1 MILAAGVGS
10 RLKDLTR
17 HTPKAL
23 IKIKDKSLLEI
34 VINKLKSQGIT
45 DVIINVHHHAQ
56 QIIDFVNS
64 NKQFGINI
72 EFSEESNLLDT
83 GGGLKKASWFFED
96 GEYFLLHNVDVISN
110 INLNELAQYH
120 KSNDS
125 MVTIA
130 VRSRKTSRYF
140 LFDKENQLCGWKNE
154 STGEQKILNDSLSD
168 LIPFS
173 FMGIHVISPKIFKHF
188 PIKEKFSIVDFYL
201 NNAINNK
208 ILGYQ
213 ADKFD
218 WIDCGRPENLIE
230 AESFL

>member
-23 IKIKDKSLLEI
+23 IKIKDKTLLEI

-56 QIIDFVNS
+56 KIIDFVNS
-64 NKQFGINI
+64 NKQFSINI
-72 EFSEESNLLDT
+72 KFSEESDLLDT

-96 GEYFLLHNVDVISN
+96 GESFLLHNVDVISN
-110 INLNELAQYH
+110 IDLNELAQYH

-130 VRSRKTSRYF
+130 VRFRKTTRYF
-140 LFDKENQLCGWKNE
+140 LFDEKKQLCGWKNE
-154 STGEQKILNDSLSD
+154 STGEQKFVKESSSD
-168 LIPFS
+168 LIPLS
-173 FMGIHVISPKIFKHF
+173 FMGIHIISPEVFKYF
-188 PIKEKFSIVDFYL
+188 PNEEKFSIVNFYL
-201 NNAINNK
+201 NMAANNK

-213 ADKFD
+213 ADKFF

-230 AESFL
+230 AENSL